1 MLDQSRTWTPWQPW
15 QGWGGLAPI
24 EGAEIRWASNL
35 IDLEGVQTAA
45 LWGGVDSE
53 DAQKSVV
60 RGDPD
65 VEASVIWGAN
75 DVETSVI
82 WGANDVETSV
92 IWGANDAETSVI
104 WGANDAETSVIWGA
118 KILVLGSGSGS
129 NFEAL
134 VKALRPYG
142 VECIGL
148 FCDRSGALILS
159 RAQRLGVR
167 CVEPPPPQEWD
178 KRTLNDAVMAFLEQ
192 QPFDLAL
199 LAGYMRVLPP
209 RVVRPFLGKI
219 VNIHPSILPD
229 YPGLDAI
236 RRAYVAQDAWVGV
249 SIHLVDEGVDE
260 GPILSQGRI
269 PRHDGESLD
278 SLESRVHQLEHTL
291 YPWTVLAWL
300 AQRRRARRNDLGGDS

>member
-15 QGWGGLAPI
+15 QGWGGRPTPI

-35 IDLEGVQTAA
+35 IDAEHARSAA
-45 LWGGVDSE
+45 LWGGAESE
-53 DAQKSVV
+53 DARMSVILGEQDAQMSVV
-60 RGDPD
+60 RG
-65 VEASVIWGAN
+65 
-75 DVETSVI
+75 
-82 WGANDVETSV
+82 
-92 IWGANDAETSVI
+92 ANDAQMSVVR
-104 WGANDAETSVIWGA
+104 GAN
-118 KILVLGSGSGS
+118 ILVLGSGNGS

-134 VKALRPYG
+134 VKTLRPYG

-148 FCDRSGALILS
+148 FCDRADALILS

-167 CVEPPPPQEWD
+167 CVEPPPLQEWD
-178 KRTLNDAVMAFLEQ
+178 KRTLNDAVTGFLEQ

-209 RVVRPFLGKI
+209 RVVRPFSGKI

-236 RRAYVAQDAWVGV
+236 RRAYLAKEAWVGV
-249 SIHLVDEGVDE
+249 SVHLVDEGVDE

-291 YPWTVLAWL
+291 YPWTILALL
-300 AQRRRARRNDLGGDS
+300 AQRSRCARRSDLGGES